1 MLFKA
6 FPALGPA
13 RTLVMFSF
21 GPLILGLYSFFFL
34 GQIFTTNQ
42 TLAVICMIIC
52 VFVFMLEK
60 KGLSGSWEVKSFG
73 FALLGILLDAGG
85 VILTRESY
93 EYQNELHSFQVNI
106 IRCLGAMTG
115 FILIRP
121 KGYLQFFKQAMRME
135 SREKLLLVGACVLG
149 TFISL
154 SLYLAAVKHAH
165 LGTLTSISITGPV
178 WVSLIECV
186 YYKKLPNFYLLA
198 AFSFFLTG
206 FYFMVNP

>member
-1 MLFKA
+1 
-6 FPALGPA
+6 PA

-21 GPLILGLYSFFFL
+21 VPLILGIYSFFFFN
-34 GQIFTTNQ
+34 QTFTFNQ

-60 KGLSGSWEVKSFG
+60 KGLSGNWGMKGFS

-85 VILTRESY
+85 IILTRESFK
-93 EYQNELHSFQVNI
+93 YQNELHSFQVNI

-121 KGYLQFFKQAMRME
+121 KGYADFFK
-135 SREKLLLVGACVLG
+135 STLTLKTREKLLLIGACICG

-154 SLYLAAVKHAH
+154 SLYLTAVKHAH

-178 WVSLIECV
+178 WVSIIECI
-186 YYKKLPNFYLLA
+186 YYKKLPNFYLIA
-198 AFSFFLTG
+198 AFIFFLSG